1 MGEKGNVAETASG
14 IAGKGAELAQTGVDT
29 VTGVVVGGVTGA
41 ASGMIK
47 DRVEDRIKPD
57 DEEPNSK

>member
-1 MGEKGNVAETASG
+1 MGEKGNVAETASRLVD
-14 IAGKGAELAQTGVDT
+14 KGADLAQTGVDA

-47 DRVEDRIKPD
+47 DRVEERIKPD
-57 DEEPNSK
+57 DEAPSSQ